1 VRKRTI
7 VEILAAIA
15 MTERVSAFLARYDER
30 DAAIDQLIDD
40 VRLSRRQLAGELR
53 ERALRPSAPLFA
65 HSPS

>member
-1 VRKRTI
+1 
-7 VEILAAIA
+7 